1 MTLPA
6 PTYDL
11 VLVLDPQAEDSVRA
25 KIVADSR
32 ATIEAGG
39 ELLRHD
45 EWGERALAYPIER
58 HANGEYH
65 LLQFHRAGAELLDGL
80 DRTLRITDG
89 ILRFRIIKLKPGV
102 PDAPDVPASA
112 PAAPLAA
119 SAEPEAPAE
128 EQPAEAPAAEAPAAE
143 QPAEAPAAEAP
154 AAEQPAAEQAPPE
167 QPASELAVGEP
178 A

>member
-1 MTLPA
+1 MALPA

-11 VLVLDPQAEDSVRA
+11 VLVLDPQAEEAART
-25 KIVADSR
+25 KIVADTR
-32 ATIEAGG
+32 AAIEAGG

-65 LLQFHRAGAELLDGL
+65 LLQFHRADTELLSGL

-102 PDAPDVPASA
+102 PDAPDMPASA
-112 PAAPLAA
+112 PAAPVAA
-119 SAEPEAPAE
+119 SEEPTAEAPEAPEAE
-128 EQPAEAPAAEAPAAE
+128 AQSEQAVEQPSSEP
-143 QPAEAPAAEAP
+143 
-154 AAEQPAAEQAPPE
+154 AEQPAAG
-167 QPASELAVGEP
+167 LAVGEP